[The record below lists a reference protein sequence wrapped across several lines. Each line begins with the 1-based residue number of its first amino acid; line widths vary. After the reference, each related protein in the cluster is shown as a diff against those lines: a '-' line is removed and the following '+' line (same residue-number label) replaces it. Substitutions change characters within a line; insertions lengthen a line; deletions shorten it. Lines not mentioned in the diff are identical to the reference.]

1 MPSPVFSSPR
11 LVRQIAFLAEID
23 KLKEIL
29 RQSVVT
35 TRDGTIGR
43 RENSAEHS
51 WHLAMLAVVLAEHSP
66 VPLDLGKI
74 VKMVLVHDIIEIDA
88 GDTFIYDTAGNASK
102 AERELAAA
110 ARLFPLLPADQAAEL
125 RAWWDEFEAGES
137 AESKAAQALDRM
149 AALLQNLHTE
159 GITWREHG
167 VTKAQVLER
176 NAKIGKAFP
185 GLWEEIVRQIDWA
198 EAQGWLA

>member
-1 MPSPVFSSPR
+1 MPSPVFRDSR
-11 LVRQIAFLAEID
+11 LARQVAFLAEID
-23 KLKEIL
+23 KLKEVL
-29 RQSVVT
+29 RQSLVQAS
-35 TRDGTIGR
+35 GR

-51 WHLAMLAVVLAEHSP
+51 WHLAMLALVLAEHSP

-74 VKMVLVHDIIEIDA
+74 VRMVLVHDIIEIDA
-88 GDTFIYDTAGNASK
+88 GDTFIYDPVGNESK

-110 ARLFPLLPADQAAEL
+110 ARIFPLLPPGQAAEL
-125 RAWWDEFEAGES
+125 RGWWDEFEAGET
-137 AESKAAQALDRM
+137 AESKAAQALDRL

-159 GITWREHG
+159 GMTWRNNG

-185 GLWEEIVRQIDWA
+185 ALWEEVLKQIDWA
-198 EAQGWLA
+198 EAQGWLK